1 MRSWSRGTK
10 LQLDRRVS
18 YRVLLHSGVTT
29 VTNNGLCISLST
41 EEDIMNVLTTKKINI
56 WGDRYSDP
64 SDLIIIK
71 YLYVPKQHIIS
82 IKCLMFVYILK
93 FLKWFKI

>member
-41 EEDIMNVLTTKKINI
+41 EEDIMNVLSTKKINI
-56 WGDRYSDP
+56 
-64 SDLIIIK
+64 
-71 YLYVPKQHIIS
+71 
-82 IKCLMFVYILK
+82 
-93 FLKWFKI
+93 